1 MLFLFSAMQETIAS
15 LVQCL
20 VPHFHDYL
28 SLIEGGLDMLFC
40 HRWLFVGFKREFSV
54 KDIIQLWE
62 VCWVCQETNSFH
74 LLVAVAI
81 IVMYG
86 DKAIGQEMPSDSL
99 MIHFAGLAHSM
110 PVEVVLS
117 QARGLLHTL
126 STSEALLPH
135 EVTDLLL
142 CNLQHNENV
151 TYPETSSS
159 EVV

>member
-1 MLFLFSAMQETIAS
+1 MLLLCSAFQGTIAS

-40 HRWLFVGFKREFSV
+40 HRWLFVSFKREFSI

-62 VCWVCQETNSFH
+62 VCWACQESNSFH

-86 DKAIGQEMPSDSL
+86 DKAIEEEMASDSL

-126 STSEALLPH
+126 STSESALPH
-135 EVTDLLL
+135 EVNSLLVS
-142 CNLQHNENV
+142 NLQHNENV
-151 TYPETSSS
+151 TYPETSAS